1 MVDSNNFNDVASTNI
16 KQFVFERCTEWLAN
30 DEVILLENISAAL
43 DASFQP
49 QNKGS
54 FLEISQSDPYNLS
67 NEMSVEKAAL
77 RSLTRYNGKNK
88 DLSIS
93 FSNELLNVSV
103 FFDKKSKSLKITELP
118 QSLLTQLQN

>member
-1 MVDSNNFNDVASTNI
+1 
-16 KQFVFERCTEWLAN
+16 
-30 DEVILLENISAAL
+30 
-43 DASFQP
+43 
-49 QNKGS
+49 
-54 FLEISQSDPYNLS
+54 
-67 NEMSVEKAAL
+67 MSVEKAAL